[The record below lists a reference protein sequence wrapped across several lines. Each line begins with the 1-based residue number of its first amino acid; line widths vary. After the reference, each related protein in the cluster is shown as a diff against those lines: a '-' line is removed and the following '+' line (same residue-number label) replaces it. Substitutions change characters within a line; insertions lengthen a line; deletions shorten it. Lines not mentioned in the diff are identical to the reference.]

1 MTVRV
6 DPIYQFKRSHTDK
19 NCLVSLAYLELSY
32 SEMKSMRNEL
42 LIHKNSQYKQCYYEA
57 GGFNMADHGRIYGST
72 VRKSA
77 TLIGQFMED
86 ILEGIFG
93 RYLSDWLA
101 GNVTLLSSR
110 SRSGGAV
117 LQYSNIPKITQQTTP
132 EGERIC
138 TILLSVY

>member
-72 VRKSA
+72 VRK
-77 TLIGQFMED
+77 LVNLWKIFWKEF
-86 ILEGIFG
+86 LEGI
-93 RYLSDWLA
+93 YLIGWRE
-101 GNVTLLSSR
+101 T
-110 SRSGGAV
+110 
-117 LQYSNIPKITQQTTP
+117 
-132 EGERIC
+132 
-138 TILLSVY
+138 